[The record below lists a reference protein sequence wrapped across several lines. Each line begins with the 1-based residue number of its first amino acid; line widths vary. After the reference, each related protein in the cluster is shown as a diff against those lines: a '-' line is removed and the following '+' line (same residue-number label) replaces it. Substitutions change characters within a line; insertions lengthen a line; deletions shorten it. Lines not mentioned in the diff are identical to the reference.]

1 MSERMERYREMVE
14 NALPYALPQPEG
26 CAKVL
31 CEAMRYSLLA
41 GGKRLRPCLTLAAA
55 ESVGA
60 DLTEALP

>member
-14 NALPYALPQPEG
+14 NALPYALPQPEC

-55 ESVGA
+55 
-60 DLTEALP
+60 